1 MSGLVTAEPSIR
13 SRAGTR
19 VFERSPAAGRY
30 GSPQGSQAC
39 RTALARLFPAQ
50 ALPSQTTKIQQLAS
64 NKLGSISRYGCV
76 MARRG
81 VQSDAEDHALACVVA
96 ELYEKSR
103 GQEFGLTR
111 EGFAQILQE
120 VRKKYLPERASQ
132 AETLTLYS
140 SLHVEELALARACA
154 AGEERAWQA
163 FVTRYREKLYEIAS
177 YIAKESS
184 SARELADS
192 IYADLYGVR
201 ERGGERLSKL
211 ASYMGRG
218 SLEGWL
224 RTVIAQ
230 EYINSYRRRR
240 RLVSLDEEAE
250 QGAQFVAAVPPP
262 VRTVDPRLTAAT
274 DEALAGLSPEDR
286 FVLASYYLD
295 SRTLAQI
302 ARILGVHE
310 STISRKL
317 DKLAAWLR
325 KRILAGL
332 GRRGMSRRQAKE
344 ALEVD
349 VRDLEINVRTVL
361 QGTADPPFFDKKAEG
376 PLAKG

>member
-1 MSGLVTAEPSIR
+1 
-13 SRAGTR
+13 
-19 VFERSPAAGRY
+19 
-30 GSPQGSQAC
+30 
-39 RTALARLFPAQ
+39 
-50 ALPSQTTKIQQLAS
+50 
-64 NKLGSISRYGCV
+64 
-76 MARRG
+76 MARSG
-81 VQSDAEDHALACVVA
+81 VQSNAGDRALASVLA

-103 GQEFGLTR
+103 GQDFGLTR
-111 EGFAQILQE
+111 EGFAQILRE
-120 VRKKYLPERASQ
+120 VGKKYLPDLASQ
-132 AETLTLYS
+132 TETLALYL

-154 AGEERAWQA
+154 AGEERAWQV
-163 FVTRYREKLYEIAS
+163 FITRYREKLYEIAA

-184 SARELADS
+184 SSRELADS
-192 IYADLYGVR
+192 IYADLYGIK

-250 QGAQFVAAVPPP
+250 QGVQFVAAVPPP
-262 VRTVDPRLTAAT
+262 AKAVDPRLTAAT
-274 DEALAGLSPEDR
+274 DEALAELSPEDR

-302 ARILGVHE
+302 ASILKVHE

-317 DKLAAWLR
+317 DKLTAWLR
-325 KRILAGL
+325 RRILAGL

-349 VRDLEINVRTVL
+349 VRDLEINVRSVL